1 MGFAVGG
8 TGFDVGGANFAVGG
22 DGADVEVTK
31 LIDPTST
38 NTAEAYS
45 FRQVSDEKQPSWLS
59 QTPAPRPP
67 MQGLLSRQLSLM
79 VAKLRPQKKTLSSG
93 FSYTVVSIGSEAECA
108 GTGFGVGGDGLEAG
122 AGLDAETEAE
132 DFADSYSSMH
142 FDSAK
147 HPSWLSHTPEDRPLA
162 HGLDSRHDDV
172 ISASLTPQKKIF
184 PLGLSYLREPTSP
197 AGLGSE
203 SG

>member
-1 MGFAVGG
+1 M
-8 TGFDVGGANFAVGG
+8 
-22 DGADVEVTK
+22 
-31 LIDPTST
+31 DPTST

-59 QTPAPRPP
+59 QTPEPLPP
-67 MQGLLSRQLSLM
+67 TQGLLARQLSLM
-79 VAKLRPQKKTLSSG
+79 AAKLRPQKKILSSG
-93 FSYTVVSIGSEAECA
+93 FSYTVVVIGSDAEWA
-108 GTGFGVGGDGLEAG
+108 GTGRGVGGGGLEA
-122 AGLDAETEAE
+122 ATGLDAETEAE
-132 DFADSYSSMH
+132 DLTDLYSSMH
-142 FDSAK
+142 FDAAK

-184 PLGLSYLREPTSP
+184 PSGLSYLRESASP
-197 AGLGSE
+197 AGLGSG